1 VLSKVSAIVK
11 ARKVGRNATE
21 KLTAFL
27 HKPAL
32 NLRLFTRQ
40 PLVLSRG
47 QEDSFV
53 LFASR
58 HKMIGIK
65 INQSSR
71 SLKSMNSSF
80 EVGQTV
86 LNFID
91 GKWEASESDKWTAR
105 YDPAD
110 QSLLVARA
118 PDSTR
123 LDARRAIESASG
135 AFAGWSAW
143 SAPKRGRL
151 LFDWLAW
158 MDSHRDELAYLLTR
172 EEGKI
177 LPESVGE
184 VRRSMDILEFTAGLG
199 RRLEGR
205 VYPAEEEEVFCYSTP
220 QPLGVVGL
228 ISPWN
233 FPVAIP
239 VWKLAPALIAG
250 NTAVLKPSPLTPLT
264 AALLVRGLEEVG
276 LPKGVVNLVHGD
288 SEPGAELIENRGVRG
303 ISFTGS
309 TKVGKLIARTASERL
324 LKLQLELGGKNP
336 QIVLD
341 DADLE
346 KAVNGV
352 VTGGFGSTGQRCTA
366 TSRALVMEKV
376 YDEFLTRLVERANS
390 MKIGAGTEPGVEMG
404 PLVDARSMSGVNHFI
419 GIGRAEGARFCTGGD
434 ALTGKGLEK
443 GFFFPPTVIEAK
455 PGMEITQEEIFGPVV
470 SVLPVHDLAEA
481 IKIANSVRY
490 GLTSTVFTR
499 DVGQVFKFVERAD
512 AGIIHVNRPGVG
524 GYSHVPFGG
533 IKESGYGGREV
544 GEEVLNFYTETK
556 MVYVNY
562 K

>member
-1 VLSKVSAIVK
+1 
-11 ARKVGRNATE
+11 
-21 KLTAFL
+21 
-27 HKPAL
+27 
-32 NLRLFTRQ
+32 
-40 PLVLSRG
+40 
-47 QEDSFV
+47 
-53 LFASR
+53 
-58 HKMIGIK
+58 
-65 INQSSR
+65 
-71 SLKSMNSSF
+71 MNSSF
-80 EVGQTV
+80 EIGQTV

-91 GKWEASESDKWTAR
+91 GSWQASESDKWTER

-110 QSLLVARA
+110 QTVLVARA

-123 LDARRAIESASG
+123 QDAHRAVEAASN
-135 AFAGWSAW
+135 AFANWNSW

-158 MDSHRDELAYLLTR
+158 MDSHKDELAYLLTR

-177 LPESVGE
+177 LPESIGE
-184 VRRSMDILEFTAGLG
+184 IKRSMDILEFTAGLG

-250 NTAVLKPSPLTPLT
+250 NTAILKPSPLTPLT

-288 SEPGAELIENRGVRG
+288 SEPGAELIENQAVRG

-309 TKVGKLIARTASERL
+309 TKVGKIIARTASERL

-336 QIVLD
+336 QIVLE
-341 DADLE
+341 DADIE
-346 KAVNGV
+346 KAVGGV
-352 VTGGFGSTGQRCTA
+352 ITGGFGSTGQRCTA
-366 TSRALVMEKV
+366 TSRALVVEKV

-390 MKIGAGTEPGVEMG
+390 MKIGAGIEPGMEMG
-404 PLVDARSMSGVNHFI
+404 PLVDARSMNGVNHFI
-419 GIGRAEGARFCTGGD
+419 GVGRAEGANFCTGGK
-434 ALTGKGLEK
+434 ALTENGLDR
-443 GFFFPPTVIEAK
+443 GFFFAPTVIEAQQ
-455 PGMEITQEEIFGPVV
+455 GMEITQEEIFGPVV
-470 SVLPVHDLAEA
+470 SVIRVSDLDEA

-490 GLTSTVFTR
+490 GLTSTIFTR
-499 DVGQVFKFVERAD
+499 DVGRVFKFAERAD

-544 GEEVLNFYTETK
+544 GNEVLNFYTETK

>member
-1 VLSKVSAIVK
+1 
-11 ARKVGRNATE
+11 
-21 KLTAFL
+21 
-27 HKPAL
+27 
-32 NLRLFTRQ
+32 
-40 PLVLSRG
+40 
-47 QEDSFV
+47 
-53 LFASR
+53 
-58 HKMIGIK
+58 
-65 INQSSR
+65 
-71 SLKSMNSSF
+71 MNSTF

-91 GKWEASESDKWTAR
+91 GKWEASEADKWTER

-110 QSLLVARA
+110 QSVLVARA

-123 LDARRAIESASG
+123 LDARRAIEAAAS
-135 AFAGWSAW
+135 AFASWNAW

-158 MDSHRDELAYLLTR
+158 MDSHKDELAYLLTR

-184 VRRSMDILEFTAGLG
+184 VKRSMDILEFTAGLG

-205 VYPAEEEEVFCYSTP
+205 VYPAEEEDVFCYSTP

-239 VWKLAPALIAG
+239 VWKLAPALVAG

-288 SEPGAELIENRGVRG
+288 SEPGAELIENQAVRV

-309 TKVGKLIARTASERL
+309 TKVGKIIAKTAAERL

-336 QIVLD
+336 QIILE

-346 KAVNGV
+346 KAVGGV
-352 VTGGFGSTGQRCTA
+352 ITGGFGSTGQRCTA
-366 TSRALVMEKV
+366 TSRVLVMEKV
-376 YDEFLTRLVERANS
+376 YDDFLTRLVERANS
-390 MKIGAGTEPGVEMG
+390 MKIGAGTEAGVEMG
-404 PLVDARSMSGVNHFI
+404 PLVDARSMNGVNHFI
-419 GIGRAEGARFCTGGD
+419 GVGRAEGAIFCTGGD
-434 ALTGKGLEK
+434 ALTGEGLEK

-455 PGMEITQEEIFGPVV
+455 SGMEITQEEIFGPVV
-470 SVLPVHDLAEA
+470 SVIRVRDLEEA

-499 DVGQVFKFVERAD
+499 DVRQVFKFVERAD

-544 GEEVLNFYTETK
+544 GNEVLNFYTETK

-562 K
+562 Q